1 MVLLL
6 GMFWT
11 TVADAQ
17 EGQEASPA
25 QGLSGITVVFP
36 GGEVQIYSVEL
47 EDNTVGLDD
56 VDLGFPGTNN
66 GIRLIIND
74 LTATTGFLSTDV
86 TELRLYRS
94 TDAVFDVGDILVASS
109 GALSPLGAATLFDA
123 TGAGANRRIAVVF
136 ASTFFVATA
145 VISATAASGHAFTI
159 GALNPH
165 IGLEEL
171 LFGLSSEVGSAIIAS
186 DANHVSI
193 GSAAKKASRGG
204 VAIPFGGES
213 VMACVLL
220 GAGVFA
226 LWRRA

>member
-1 MVLLL
+1 ML
-6 GMFWT
+6 WA
-11 TVADAQ
+11 TVSDAQ
-17 EGQEASPA
+17 DGQEASPA
-25 QGLSGITVVFP
+25 QGLSGVTVAFR

-47 EDNTVGLDD
+47 EDILPGFDD

-86 TELRLYRS
+86 SELRLYRS
-94 TDAVFDVGDILVASS
+94 TDAVFDGGDILVASS
-109 GALSPLGAATLFDA
+109 GPLSPLGAATLLDA
-123 TGAGANRRIAVVF
+123 TGAGANRRIAEVP

-145 VISATAASGHAFTI
+145 VISATAASGHAFTV
-159 GALNPH
+159 AAFNPH
-165 IGLEEL
+165 IGLDHCC
-171 LFGLSSEVGSAIIAS
+171 FGFGIEVGSAIIAS

-204 VAIPFGGES
+204 AAIPFGGEP
-213 VMACVLL
+213 VMVCLLL
-220 GAGVFA
+220 GTGVFA